1 MDINFTPEEL
11 AFRDEVRVFLD
22 TKLPK
27 EIASKVKNGQ
37 HLSKDDTVRWQ
48 KILNE
53 QGWMALHWPK
63 EHGGTMFTPNG
74 NTLGAPY
81 SAHSSSKI
89 CF

>member
-63 EHGGTMFTPNG
+63 EHGHG
-74 NTLGAPY
+74 LVAD
-81 SAHSSSKI
+81 SEAH
-89 CF
+89 F